1 MIKYIR
7 LTKSQIKLV
16 VARAGVYHSYNLIN
30 DRGVLFNSRNALK
43 RYYGRNTIHISIG
56 SSTII
61 NLGEDFPPYEG
72 IPYFGV
78 ETPNGNIKII
88 TGSTH
93 TKSHLECS
101 SNTFYVLKYE
111 RSTLQLRHELE
122 VKLNKI
128 RRAHVEPHMVIDDIS
143 FNSNDTL
150 NTLNIYAP
158 TRIYPRTAIV
168 RGDIGRPYNTL
179 VSNIIG
185 EGDITS
191 IIEERIRNV
200 NVGVEER
207 ITNNVEE
214 TTTGQDIDIN
224 NIPVDYNL
232 IKPYHTRLTIDKKS
246 IENENTNRYF
256 GIELEIDS
264 TRGPKNK
271 MATQLNYLLNDCD
284 YNKLVKFEKDGSL
297 SDNGIEIIF
306 QPMTMN
312 FINSKREVINKAL
325 KHIDTHDYTS
335 HDNGKCGLHI
345 HVSRDAFEDDDLDKI
360 MLIFENFK
368 NELITFSRRKE
379 SQMTWTKFITD
390 TVGWD
395 KISYDYIKH
404 NKDDCTG
411 HHVVI
416 NNYNRNTVEFR
427 LFRGT
432 TNKITFYACIQLID
446 NLLSLVK
453 ERKDIINLTWDEI
466 INYNPEYVELI
477 EYNKKR
483 RIYSTHKL
491 AYEVDKQEVN
501 ERGCIL
507 VKPFQMSLEG
517 DN

>member
-16 VARAGVYHSYNLIN
+16 MCIQGLYHSYNLIN
-30 DRGVLFNSRNALK
+30 DRGVLFNSRDALK
-43 RYYGRNTIHISIG
+43 KYYGRNTIHISVN
-56 SSTII
+56 TAKII

-72 IPYFGV
+72 TPYFGV
-78 ETPNGNIKII
+78 ETPNGTITLI
-88 TGSTH
+88 TGSTYS
-93 TKSHLECS
+93 KSQLEYS
-101 SNTFYVLKYE
+101 MNTFYVLKYE
-111 RSTLQLRHELE
+111 RSALQLRHGLEL
-122 VKLNKI
+122 KLNQI
-128 RRAHVEPHMVIDDIS
+128 RHAHVERYVTIDDIN
-143 FNSNDTL
+143 FGSNVSGV
-150 NTLNIYAP
+150 LNIYIP
-158 TRIYPRTAIV
+158 MRTYPRTAVI
-168 RGDIGRPYNTL
+168 RGVIGRPYNTF
-179 VSNIIG
+179 VS
-185 EGDITS
+185 DIAIT
-191 IIEERIRNV
+191 N
-200 NVGVEER
+200 N
-207 ITNNVEE
+207 TNNVEE
-214 TTTGQDIDIN
+214 TTTTEEVNTTIDIN
-224 NIPVDYNL
+224 NIPIDYNL
-232 IKPYHTRLTIDKKS
+232 IKPYHTRLTINKKS
-246 IENENTNRYF
+246 IENETTNRYF

-264 TRGPKNK
+264 TRGAKDK

-284 YNKLVKFEKDGSL
+284 YNKLVKFERDGSL
-297 SDNGIEIIF
+297 SSNGIEIIF
-306 QPMTMN
+306 QPMTMK

-335 HDNGKCGLHI
+335 HDNGRCGLHI
-345 HVSRDAFEDDDLDKI
+345 HVSRDAFEDNDLDKI

-390 TVGWD
+390 TTSYD
-395 KISYDYIKH
+395 KISYDYIKN
-404 NKDDCTG
+404 NKDACTG

-416 NNYNRNTVEFR
+416 NNQNRNTVEFR

-432 TNKITFYACIQLID
+432 TNKITFYACIQLVD

-453 ERKDIINLTWDEI
+453 EKNDITNLTWNEI

-491 AYEVDKQEVN
+491 VYEVDKQEVN

>member
-16 VARAGVYHSYNLIN
+16 VANRGLYHSYNLSN
-30 DRGVLFNSRNALK
+30 DRGVLFNSINALK
-43 RYYGRNTIHISIG
+43 RYYGRNTIHISVN
-56 SSTII
+56 TAKII
-61 NLGEDFPPYEG
+61 NLGEDFPPYTG
-72 IPYFGV
+72 TPFFGV
-78 ETPNGNIKII
+78 ETPNGKIKTIS
-88 TGSTH
+88 GGVY
-93 TKSHLECS
+93 TKSQLECA
-101 SNTFYVLKYE
+101 SNTVYVLKYE
-111 RSTLQLRHELE
+111 RNTLQLIRELE
-122 VKLNKI
+122 LKLNKV
-128 RRAHVEPHMVIDDIS
+128 RRAHIEPHEAINDIN
-143 FNSNDTL
+143 FNSDYAVMF
-150 NTLNIYAP
+150 NIYVP

-168 RGDIGRPYNTL
+168 RGAIGRPYNTL

-185 EGDITS
+185 DGGIT
-191 IIEERIRNV
+191 N
-200 NVGVEER
+200 NVEER
-207 ITNNVEE
+207 TTNNVEE
-214 TTTGQDIDIN
+214 TTTSQGIDIN
-224 NIPVDYNL
+224 NIPIDYNL
-232 IKPYHTRLTIDKKS
+232 IKAYHTRLTINKKS

-264 TRGPKNK
+264 TRGSKDK

-284 YNKLVKFEKDGSL
+284 YNKLVKFERDGSL

-325 KHIDTHDYTS
+325 THIDTHDYTS
-335 HDNGKCGLHI
+335 HDNGRCGLHI
-345 HVSRDAFEDDDLDKI
+345 HVSRNAFEDDDLDKI

-390 TVGWD
+390 TVRRD
-395 KISYDYIKH
+395 KISYDYIKY

-416 NNYNRNTVEFR
+416 NNENRNTVEFR

-453 ERKDIINLTWDEI
+453 EKQDIVNLTWDEI

-491 AYEVDKQEVN
+491 VYEVDKQEVN